1 MDDGVLFFQL
11 PQWLGRHFLLVLSL
25 LAGVVTTAIL
35 LAVHLFRRHADSYA
49 NRSPDALPRWKRLG
63 RFPRLAAFLGNP
75 YLPEHRLMRY
85 LLGGFLLSFL
95 GLYGFVNLFDELQE
109 IEELVT
115 FDRALA
121 SSVRAHAFTAAA
133 ELFSVVTVLGHRL
146 MLLGLGIAVGV
157 LLFARHRWWMLA
169 AWVGAVGGGSLLN
182 MALKAAVQRARPA
195 GEAATYAEGWSF
207 PSGHAMNS
215 TVAYGM
221 LAYLLVQRF
230 GRHLGPI
237 VAAAVLVILLVGASR
252 IYLGVHYFSDVAA
265 GFLAGA
271 AWLAICVIA
280 CELAESR
287 QRGFSRSSRPR
298 P

>member
-1 MDDGVLFFQL
+1 VTSISPHWVGE
-11 PQWLGRHFLLVLSL
+11 HFLAVLCFVAAL
-25 LAGVVTTAIL
+25 ITAMIL
-35 LAVHLFRRHADSYA
+35 LAVHLFRRHAKAWADRP
-49 NRSPDALPRWKRLG
+49 RSPYA
-63 RFPRLAAFLGNP
+63 
-75 YLPEHRLMRY
+75 PEHRLMRY
-85 LLGGFLLSFL
+85 LLGGFLLAFV

-109 IEELVT
+109 LEALEA
-115 FDRALA
+115 FDRTLA
-121 SSVRAHAFTAAA
+121 SAVRLHELAAAA

-146 MLLGLGIAVGV
+146 VLLALGIAVGV

-182 MALKAAVQRARPA
+182 MALKAAAQRSRPA
-195 GEAATYAEGWSF
+195 VEAATYAEGWSF

-230 GRHLGPI
+230 RGHIGPI
-237 VAAAVLVILLVGASR
+237 VTGAALVILLVGASR

-287 QRGFSRSSRPR
+287 QRGFSRSSRSP